1 MPNQIAVVTGAGAG
15 IGRATVRM
23 LASYGFDIALLG
35 RNRQRLHDAAAE
47 LEESRIRTLIVELD
61 VSDADAVSAAAERVE
76 RELGAITVWINAA
89 GIAAIG
95 PVLSL
100 DASTLRRVTEVTYLG
115 SVFGTQAALACM
127 RRRGCG
133 TIVNLGIAYPLRGLP
148 MQAAVNG
155 AHAAIAAFCDS
166 VRPEIRALSDR
177 IDLTMV
183 YLPSIN
189 TPRLGWS
196 RNRSGHALKPAG
208 RIYEPEVA
216 AHAICQAVLGH
227 HRDIWVGASSILSS
241 LLSAFTPTLRDRLLA
256 RRGFAAQFTKDA
268 AAPDDADILDE
279 TLTGAYAAHG
289 PYEGIPLRDQGR
301 KPLLLTKKLRVG
313 LGAAAITFSVLMA
326 VMYRP
331 ARRS

>member
-23 LASYGFDIALLG
+23 LASYGFDIALMG
-35 RNRQRLHDAAAE
+35 RNEQRLQDAAVE
-47 LEESRIRTLIVELD
+47 LEANAIRTLVLPVDISD
-61 VSDADAVSAAAERVE
+61 AQAVSDAAERVE

-89 GIAAIG
+89 GVTAIG

-100 DASTLRRVTEVTYLG
+100 DAETLRRVTDVTYLG

-127 RRRGCG
+127 RRRGSG
-133 TIVNLGIAYPLRGLP
+133 TIVNLGLAHPLRGLP
-148 MQAAVNG
+148 LQAAING
-155 AHAAIAAFCDS
+155 AHAAISAFCDS

-177 IDLTMV
+177 IDLTV
-183 YLPSIN
+183 VHLPSIN

-196 RNRSGHALKPAG
+196 RNRSGHALKPSG

-227 HRDIWVGASSILSS
+227 HRDIWVGASSILPS
-241 LLSAFTPTLRDRLLA
+241 LINGVAPSLRDRYLA
-256 RRGFAAQFTKDA
+256 RKGITAQYASGK
-268 AAPDDADILDE
+268 ADTE
-279 TLTGAYAAHG
+279 TDTLVESQPGAYAAHG

-301 KPLLLTKKLRVG
+301 KPLLLTIPRRIGFSATVLSVAALM
-313 LGAAAITFSVLMA
+313 LGWAAI
-326 VMYRP
+326 
-331 ARRS
+331 RRRV

>member
-35 RNRQRLHDAAAE
+35 RNVQRLQDASDE
-47 LEESRIRTLIVELD
+47 LEANAIRTLILPVD
-61 VSDADAVSAAAERVE
+61 VSDAKAVSDAAERVE

-89 GIAAIG
+89 GVTAIG

-100 DASTLRRVTEVTYLG
+100 DAETLRRVTDVTYLG

-127 RRRGCG
+127 RRRGSG
-133 TIVNLGIAYPLRGLP
+133 TIINLGLAHPLRGLP
-148 MQAAVNG
+148 LQAAING
-155 AHAAIAAFCDS
+155 AHAAISAFCDS
-166 VRPEIRALSDR
+166 VRPEIYALSDR
-177 IDLTMV
+177 IDLTV
-183 YLPSIN
+183 VHLPSIN

-196 RNRSGHALKPAG
+196 RNRSGHALKPSG

-227 HRDIWVGASSILSS
+227 HRDIWVGASSILPS
-241 LLSAFTPTLRDRLLA
+241 LINGVAPSLRDRYLA
-256 RRGFAAQFTKDA
+256 RKGITAQYASGK
-268 AAPDDADILDE
+268 ADTE
-279 TLTGAYAAHG
+279 TDTLVESQPGAYAAHG

-301 KPLLLTKKLRVG
+301 KPLLLTIPRRIGFSATVLSVAALM
-313 LGAAAITFSVLMA
+313 LGWAAI
-326 VMYRP
+326 
-331 ARRS
+331 RRRA

>member
-23 LASYGFDIALLG
+23 LASYGFDIALMG
-35 RNRQRLHDAAAE
+35 RNEQRLQDAAVE
-47 LEESRIRTLIVELD
+47 LEANAIRTLVLPVD
-61 VSDADAVSAAAERVE
+61 VSDAQAVSDAAERVE

-89 GIAAIG
+89 GVTAIG

-100 DASTLRRVTEVTYLG
+100 DAETLRRVTDVTYLG

-127 RRRGCG
+127 RRRGSG
-133 TIVNLGIAYPLRGLP
+133 TIVNLGLAHPLRGLP
-148 MQAAVNG
+148 LQAAING
-155 AHAAIAAFCDS
+155 AHAAISAFCDS

-177 IDLTMV
+177 IDLTV
-183 YLPSIN
+183 VHLPSIN

-196 RNRSGHALKPAG
+196 RNRSGHALKPSG

-227 HRDIWVGASSILSS
+227 HRDIWVGASSILPS
-241 LLSAFTPTLRDRLLA
+241 LINGVAPSLRDRYLA
-256 RRGFAAQFTKDA
+256 RKGITAQYASGK
-268 AAPDDADILDE
+268 ADTE
-279 TLTGAYAAHG
+279 TDTLVESQPGAYAAHG

-301 KPLLLTKKLRVG
+301 KPLLLTIPRRIGFSATVLSVAALM
-313 LGAAAITFSVLMA
+313 LGWAAI
-326 VMYRP
+326 
-331 ARRS
+331 RRRA